1 VPRGVDLKHA
11 GLIISAGAATS
22 LRFFSDF
29 SFATIRH
36 QAALASLDLGR
47 LSLASLG
54 ALLLNILGYELQR
67 DWFNL
72 SPQAP
77 GEVAALVGVL
87 LGAYALLRL
96 ALASA
101 PAAAAVLLSVPLVAL
116 AATAG
121 ACVWVLVSAT

>member
-1 VPRGVDLKHA
+1 VPRSLDVKHA
-11 GLIISAGAATS
+11 GLIASAGAAAS

-36 QAALASLDLGR
+36 QAALSNLDIDR
-47 LSLASLG
+47 VSLASLG
-54 ALLLNILGYELQR
+54 ALLLNILSYELQR

-77 GEVAALVGVL
+77 GEVAAMTGVL

-96 ALASA
+96 ALASTQ
-101 PAAAAVLLSVPLVAL
+101 AAAAVLLSVPLLAL
-116 AATAG
+116 ATTAG
-121 ACVWVLVSAT
+121 ACVWVLVRAP

>member
-1 VPRGVDLKHA
+1 VLRSADLTHA
-11 GLIISAGAATS
+11 GLIVSAGAAAA

-36 QAALASLDLGR
+36 QAALASLDLEPV
-47 LSLASLG
+47 SLASFG
-54 ALLLNILGYELQR
+54 ALLLNSLGYELQR

-77 GEVAALVGVL
+77 GEVVALVGVL
-87 LGAYALLRL
+87 LATYALLRR
-96 ALASA
+96 ALTAA
-101 PAAAAVLLSVPLVAL
+101 AAAAAVLLSVPVLPV

-121 ACVWVLVSAT
+121 ACVWVLLRPA